1 MKSKAGSL
9 KRSSKFKSLP
19 GLSKGKKKI
28 HTTKITNRRGD
39 TTDLTEINQYS
50 QRKAQFQ
57 ITSLMNATKHLMKN
71 RNSSHILP
79 KARRAGYTSQFIL
92 R

>member
-39 TTDLTEINQYS
+39 TTDLTEIN
-50 QRKAQFQ
+50 
-57 ITSLMNATKHLMKN
+57 
-71 RNSSHILP
+71 
-79 KARRAGYTSQFIL
+79 
-92 R
+92 